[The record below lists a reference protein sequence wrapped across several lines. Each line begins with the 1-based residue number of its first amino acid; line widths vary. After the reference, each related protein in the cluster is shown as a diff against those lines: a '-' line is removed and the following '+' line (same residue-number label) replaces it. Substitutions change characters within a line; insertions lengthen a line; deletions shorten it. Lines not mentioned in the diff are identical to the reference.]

1 MNSKKVNI
9 GINGLGRIGRSIL
22 HNLITR
28 DEVNVVSIN
37 ELNNNIDNV
46 CYTLNYDSTY
56 GLRKKNYIKK
66 NNKIFH
72 KATSKYINL
81 YHFED
86 VSKAPWV
93 RDKIDILV
101 DSSGLKINN
110 KILNKKKFKNIY
122 KIQTNSDN
130 KYAKHLIH
138 GVNEES
144 FKFKND
150 FNISSSICDSVAIS
164 PIIKILQEFEILS
177 GSITTVHPLLNYQNP
192 LDSKSA
198 SWSNPGS
205 IYGHFELGRGFINNI
220 IPKPTS
226 ALSAV
231 SKVIGYNLE
240 KKITSFSYRIPTTIV
255 GSADLTLNL
264 KKKLNRKDFLK
275 KIIDINKKYP
285 KEIIKVSYDRLTS
298 LDCIKNENCCL
309 LDARWL
315 SIKKL
320 SNHYLFK
327 GVLWYDNEWGYS
339 NKVSDLVTFIAHK
352 IK

>member
-9 GINGLGRIGRSIL
+9 GINGLGRIGRSLL
-22 HNLITR
+22 HNLIR
-28 DEVNVVSIN
+28 SNEVNILSIN

-56 GLRKKNYIKK
+56 GLRKTNYIKK
-66 NNKIFH
+66 NDKIFH
-72 KATSKYINL
+72 KPTSKYINL

-86 VSKAPWV
+86 VSKAPWI

-110 KILNKKKFKNIY
+110 EILNKKKFKNIY

-138 GVNEES
+138 GVNE
-144 FKFKND
+144 KNFILKKD
-150 FNISSSICDSVAIS
+150 YNISSSICDSVAIS
-164 PIIKILQEFEILS
+164 PMIKLLQEFEILS

-205 IYGHFELGRGFINNI
+205 IYGHFELGRGFVNNI

-231 SKVIGYNLE
+231 SKILGYNLE
-240 KKITSFSYRIPTTIV
+240 KKINSFSYRIPTTIV
-255 GSADLTLNL
+255 GSADITINL
-264 KKKLNRKDFLK
+264 KAKFNKIDFLK
-275 KIIDINKKYP
+275 KIDNLNRKYTN
-285 KEIIKVSYDRLTS
+285 EIIKVSNDRITS

-309 LDARWL
+309 LDTRWL
-315 SIKKL
+315 SIKKY
-320 SNHYLFK
+320 SSHTLFK
-327 GVLWYDNEWGYS
+327 AILWYDNEWGYS
-339 NKVSDLVTFIAHK
+339 SKVSDLIKYIAHK
-352 IK
+352 IR